1 MSWQNILKAPI
12 DYNAKSMEAIQA
24 ARTDESW
31 EEYTKDI
38 TREKSQRIGDAKA
51 SISRNTEEWESSFK
65 TLGVKLEDVIARL
78 SKVVATRNTHERP
91 ASIKNW
97 KKLVTDKKWEELL
110 QMLSS
115 EMTSRRL
122 RLLLRQ
128 TKNLEISNALFTSE
142 DENAKK
148 IISLLYPTKEAFP
161 TMELTTSI
169 SNDNAIEYV
178 QFVLNKVNVN
188 HRIPFISM
196 KQGDNQSMRTL
207 FMAKPKLKGLQY
219 ILENDAIDTSKLSK
233 PMLRQSVGKLG
244 LINDLINDSQSV
256 KSLDNIQA
264 EWKNFKDF
272 VKEIKTEE
280 SDKTSKKVLP
290 LVKRKLFF
298 GAIDKNLLAKNEL
311 LMYFKGEGISEPDY
325 DELIELM
332 EDEAWADID
341 DLLNLGDLDTDEVEA
356 KFTQAVQGA
365 IRNMVLTPDKYRIPR
380 SDDVKSLEFIFE
392 NEMEDIMD
400 SLTEESL
407 DESSFTTSQQTTFK
421 DGVAIRNNTSGF
433 PEVVRVLEILGELF
447 SAGEDTISTFDYMEG
462 EITREKFM
470 AQVQKEFSEI
480 KKDFLA
486 NVKEN
491 MKLVMSQGK
500 RINKA
505 NIKKENEPY
514 IFIYKMFNLGG

>member
-1 MSWQNILKAPI
+1 MSGQNILKAPI

-38 TREKSQRIGDAKA
+38 TREKSQRIGNAKA
-51 SISRNTEEWESSFK
+51 ALSRNTEEWESSFK

-78 SKVVATRNTHERP
+78 SKVVATRNTEERL

-110 QMLSS
+110 QILSDDRV
-115 EMTSRRL
+115 RRRF

-161 TMELTTSI
+161 SMELTTTI
-169 SNDNAIEYV
+169 SDNNAIEYV
-178 QFVLNKVNVN
+178 QFVLNKVNASN
-188 HRIPFISM
+188 RIPFISM
-196 KQGDNQSMRTL
+196 EKGEDSITRIL
-207 FMAKPKLKGLQY
+207 FASQPKLKGLQY

-244 LINDLINDSQSV
+244 LINDLINGSQSV

-380 SDDVKSLEFIFE
+380 SDDVKSLGFIFE

-400 SLTEESL
+400 TLTEESV
-407 DESSFTTSQQTTFK
+407 DESTFNASQQTTFK
-421 DGVAIRNNTSGF
+421 DGVAIRNDISGF
-433 PEVVRVLEILGELF
+433 PEVIRVLEFLGNIF
-447 SAGEDTISTFDYMEG
+447 SKNTISTTGLWSVE
-462 EITREKFM
+462 TSSNW
-470 AQVQKEFSEI
+470 VFS
-480 KKDFLA
+480 
-486 NVKEN
+486 
-491 MKLVMSQGK
+491 
-500 RINKA
+500 
-505 NIKKENEPY
+505 
-514 IFIYKMFNLGG
+514 